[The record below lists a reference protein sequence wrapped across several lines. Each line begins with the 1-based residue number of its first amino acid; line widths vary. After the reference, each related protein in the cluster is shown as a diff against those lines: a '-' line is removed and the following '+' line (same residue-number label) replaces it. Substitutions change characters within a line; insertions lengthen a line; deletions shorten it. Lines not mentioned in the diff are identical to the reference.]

1 MYFVVELGQDR
12 TKESGVCVFSG
23 KIHFQF
29 ALIIWFLIQ
38 FIGVQDVF
46 LNPIPFLIG
55 SVFPDCDHKRAPMGR
70 ILPMWLLFNHRGF
83 THTLPALLLFSLP
96 VGMFYSW
103 KWCMLF
109 ACGYLLHLAMD
120 DGTPMRVKW
129 LYGHKKRT

>member
-1 MYFVVELGQDR
+1 L
-12 TKESGVCVFSG
+12 KEGVCFSG

-55 SVFPDCDHKRAPMGR
+55 SVFPDCDHKSAPMGR

-83 THTLPALLLFSLP
+83 THSSSCTGYYFHPNRYVLL
-96 VGMFYSW
+96 VGSGVCY
-103 KWCMLF
+103 LL
-109 ACGYLLHLAMD
+109 AGYLLHLAMD